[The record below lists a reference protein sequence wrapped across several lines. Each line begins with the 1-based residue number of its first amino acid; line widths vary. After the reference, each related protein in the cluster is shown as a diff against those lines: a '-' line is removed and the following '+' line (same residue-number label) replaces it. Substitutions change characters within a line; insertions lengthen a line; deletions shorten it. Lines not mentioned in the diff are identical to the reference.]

1 MVKENQ
7 NGPPPAGERI
17 AKVMAR
23 AGLCS
28 RRDAERW
35 IAEGRVSING
45 KTLTTPACTVTAADS
60 VEVDGRPLPVKETSR
75 LWRYHKP
82 QGLVVSHK
90 DEKDRPTVFQ
100 RLPAEMPR
108 VVSIGRLD
116 IATEGLLLL
125 TNDGELARL
134 LELPATGWVRR
145 YRIRAYGGI
154 EAAAL
159 KKLADGITV
168 EGVHYGPIEAKLDK
182 VQGGNVWLSFALR
195 EGKNREIKKVCEHLG
210 LKVNRLIRIAF
221 GPFQLGDLK
230 RGEVD
235 EVATKVIAEQ
245 LGAGRPGAADMT
257 GWAGKKSAAEKH
269 AHRRRKV

>member
-1 MVKENQ
+1 MSK
-7 NGPPPAGERI
+7 PPKDTAPPAGERI

-35 IAEGRVSING
+35 IAEGRVAVNG
-45 KTLTTPACTVTAADS
+45 QTLTTPAMTVTAADI
-60 VEVDGRPLPVKETSR
+60 VQVDGQPLPVKEPAR

-82 QGLVVSHK
+82 EGLVVSHK

-210 LKVNRLIRIAF
+210 LKVNRLIRISF
-221 GPFQLGDLK
+221 GPFVLGELK
-230 RGEVD
+230 RGAVD

-257 GWAGKKSAAEKH
+257 GWAGKKSAAKKD
-269 AHRRRKV
+269 AHRRRNP